1 MMPHKVSVYLDDY
14 THRELKAA
22 ASQQGLS
29 LSEFMARSAKDALQ
43 RPQRRAAALIM
54 DQLRQQVAQPV
65 TREELREMRDS
76 GRA

>member
-1 MMPHKVSVYLDDY
+1 MIPHKISVYLVDY

-22 ASQQGLS
+22 ASQQGL
-29 LSEFMARSAKDALQ
+29 EFMARSAKDALQ

-54 DQLRQQVAQPV
+54 DQRRQQVAQSV
-65 TREELREMRDS
+65 TREEMRES